1 MILNRT
7 IYKYLRKSN
16 LLKTKKMVIKNTN
29 PIPIYPKENYPYTTD
44 AKTLEWFI
52 CSNKGK
58 RSFSQQLLEHIR
70 NSKETEA
77 DIYNRVD
84 IDRKHFYK
92 IKNNVNY
99 QPRKN
104 TAIALCLALYLSLEE
119 TVELLNLAGYSLSRY
134 SEVDL
139 AIVYFIQKGIY
150 DLDKINNELYGY
162 NGSTLKE

>member
-16 LLKTKKMVIKNTN
+16 LLKAKKMVIKNTN

-52 CSNKGK
+52 LSNKGK
-58 RSFSQQLLEHIR
+58 KSFSQQLLEHIR

-77 DIYNRVD
+77 DIYNRAD

-104 TAIALCLALYLSLEE
+104 TAIALCLALYLSLEK
-119 TVELLNLAGYSLSRY
+119 TMDLINLAGYSLSRY
-134 SEVDL
+134 SEIDL
-139 AIVYFIQKGIY
+139 AIVYYIQKGIY
-150 DLDKINNELYGY
+150 DLIKINDEAFRLTGKTIN
-162 NGSTLKE
+162 